1 MATVQETQVRTTGA
15 VTPPVAPIQSG
26 GYKQKKVIFRAY
38 QIIWYILGII
48 EVLLVFRFILKMF
61 AANALSG
68 FANLIYTLSLPLV
81 APFNGLFNIA
91 VVQSS
96 VFEWTTI
103 VAGIVYAIVAF
114 GLVKLFQL
122 IKPTNPKEVSQKID
136 EA

>member
-1 MATVQETQVRTTGA
+1 MAAVQETQVKTTKIATSPTAPPPSGA
-15 VTPPVAPIQSG
+15 
-26 GYKQKKVIFRAY
+26 YKQKKVIFRAY

-61 AANALSG
+61 AANPASG
-68 FANLIYTLSLPLV
+68 FANLIYTLSQPFV

-91 VVQSS
+91 VVQGS

-103 VAGIVYAIVAF
+103 VAGVVYAIIAY

-122 IKPTNPKEVSQKID
+122 IKPTNPREVSQKVD